1 MVGFF
6 FIFGRK
12 RDTHA
17 HTVRDTLDRINKK
30 KDRKREPGIVGPGTV
45 MSLAE
50 IAAREKRF

>member
-6 FIFGRK
+6 FIFERK

-30 KDRKREPGIVGPGTV
+30 
-45 MSLAE
+45 
-50 IAAREKRF
+50 REKKGNLE